1 MIKLYAN
8 NEINKRKWDSCVA
21 DSQNGLIYA
30 YAWYLDIVSP
40 NWSALIKEDYKAI
53 FPLPIKKKLGIS
65 YISQPLFTQKLGLFS
80 VNDLEDVKSFLKAI
94 QLALYDISNEHI
106 KIYPKDSKANALNA
120 YQSAKEFEKQGIKVV
135 IGPIFYDSLE
145 RLGEINHI
153 TFISLTNKTQK
164 IPNNT
169 IAFGININSQIDVL
183 NKYFNEIKV
192 SRILLLSPKNQFI
205 NQIEI
210 IEDSELKLYE
220 VFFYDVSPKKITNE
234 IEKLTKYQDRK
245 KDLERRIKILEK
257 SELDKDKHELKK
269 LEQKHTLGKVNF
281 DSVFVVDFGERL
293 KSVLASFMFSD
304 VSSEKINF
312 FTLNQWFDNTLFGE
326 NSLRNLHF
334 PSIDY
339 DNLKKFEKRY
349 FKTYNEKPN
358 EISILAYDALG
369 LIYYCWSNNNF
380 NFKIDQLFNKNGF
393 KGLQGEFI
401 IKDNLSLQ
409 QLKIYKVGEKE
420 FIKVY

>member
-1 MIKLYAN
+1 M
-8 NEINKRKWDSCVA
+8 
-21 DSQNGLIYA
+21 
-30 YAWYLDIVSP
+30 
-40 NWSALIKEDYKAI
+40 
-53 FPLPIKKKLGIS
+53 KKLLIFSIITYLLVTINSTADNQNSNENIS
-65 YISQPLFTQKLGLFS
+65 EDEKILKVGVLLPLSGKFENIGQSLLKSIQLGLF
-80 VNDLEDVKSFLKAI
+80 
-94 QLALYDISNEHI
+94 DIDNKNI
-106 KIYPKDSKANALNA
+106 KIYPKDSKGNALDA
-120 YQSAKEFEKQGIKVV
+120 YLSAKKFQEMGIEIV
-135 IGPIFYDSLE
+135 IGPIFHESLE
-145 RLGEINHI
+145 RLGEINNI
-153 TFISLTNKTQK
+153 TFISLTNKTK
-164 IPNNT
+164 EVPKNT
-169 IAFGININSQIDVL
+169 IAFGVNIESQIDAL
-183 NKYFNEIKV
+183 KKYFDEIKV
-192 SRILLLSPKNQFI
+192 SKTLLLSPRSDFNYQTESIAKKDILKFYRTYSY
-205 NQIEI
+205 
-210 IEDSELKLYE
+210 DS
-220 VFFYDVSPKKITNE
+220 DPKKITGE
-234 IEKLTKYQDRK
+234 IEKITKYRERK